1 MWRTVHVAIHVSRHD
16 ASHSLSYVITDAA
29 VIAIFVAAF
38 ANSATI
44 GYQSTRLIQSFFN
57 DAASIPCEQASPHR
71 ITKPPIRNHLLGI
84 IFMLQTLNIFDL
96 SKANIRILH
105 YTWFAFFMT
114 FVVWLGLGP
123 MMPFIQ
129 EAVGLTDQQA
139 KVLLILNV
147 AMTIPARIVV
157 GMLVDKL
164 GPRIM
169 YTSILILGGVI
180 SIAFAWADSYGQLAL
195 LRFLSGFIG
204 AGFVVGIR
212 MIGEWFPAK
221 QTGLAQGIYGG
232 WGNFG
237 AAGAAMSLPFIA
249 ANIGTSDG
257 WRIAI
262 TAASITAIAYGTLY
276 YFIVSN
282 TPKGSTYFKPKKTGA
297 MEVTSKGDLFM
308 YIFMNIPLFLALGI
322 LTWKLSPN
330 NMGLLDQATSY
341 FIYATLLVIYAI
353 QVWKIWHIN
362 SHVLK
367 SPVPDLHR
375 YKFKQVAILDFAY
388 LVTFGTELA
397 VVSMLAMFYVTWF
410 DVPKVTAA
418 LLAGIYPFINLVARP
433 GGGWISDKIGRKL
446 TLGIVFAGITGSFL
460 LLGLVE
466 KSWPVWMV
474 VAVSI
479 IGGIFSKAGSGA
491 VYAMVPLVQRRMTGQ
506 IAGMAG
512 AFGNVGAVMF
522 LTVNS
527 LVDYDRFF
535 LFIGI
540 IAAFVFM
547 LILFFLEEP
556 KGQIVEIMP
565 DGTVQMIEVT

>member
-1 MWRTVHVAIHVSRHD
+1 MS
-16 ASHSLSYVITDAA
+16 
-29 VIAIFVAAF
+29 
-38 ANSATI
+38 
-44 GYQSTRLIQSFFN
+44 QQ
-57 DAASIPCEQASPHR
+57 
-71 ITKPPIRNHLLGI
+71 
-84 IFMLQTLNIFDL
+84 LNIFDF

-123 MMPFIQ
+123 IMPFIK
-129 EAVGLTDQQA
+129 EALDLTDQQA

-147 AMTIPARIVV
+147 AMTIPARIIV

-169 YTSILILGGVI
+169 YTGILVSGGVI
-180 SIAFAWADSYGQLAL
+180 SIAFAWSGSYEQLAL

-237 AAGAAMSLPFIA
+237 AAGAAGTLPFIA
-249 ANIGTSDG
+249 ANVGDANG
-257 WRIAI
+257 WRIAL
-262 TAASITAIAYGTLY
+262 TAASITAIVYGLLY
-276 YFIVSN
+276 YTRVSN

-297 MEVTSKGDLFM
+297 MEITSGGDLVL
-308 YIFMNIPLFLALGI
+308 YVLMNVPLFLALGI

-330 NMGLLDQATSY
+330 NMGLIGESTTWI
-341 FIYATLLVIYAI
+341 IYTTLVGIYGMQI
-353 QVWKIWHIN
+353 WKIWHIN
-362 SHVLK
+362 GHVLK
-367 SPVPDLHR
+367 TPVPELHR
-375 YKFKQVAILDFAY
+375 YKFKQVAILDWAY

-397 VVSMLAMFYVTWF
+397 VVSMLAMFYVNWF

-418 LLAGIYPFINLVARP
+418 LLAGIYPFINLFARP

-446 TLGIVFAGITGSFL
+446 TLGIAFTGITVSFL
-460 LLGLVE
+460 VLGLVE
-466 KSWPVWMV
+466 KAWPVWLV
-474 VAVSI
+474 VGITI

-506 IAGMAG
+506 IAGMVG
-512 AFGNVGAVMF
+512 AFGNVGAVIF

-527 LVDYDRFF
+527 LVAYDQFF
-535 LFIGI
+535 LFIGVVSG
-540 IAAFVFM
+540 FVLL
-547 LILFFLEEP
+547 LILAFLEEP
-556 KGQIVEIMP
+556 KGQTAEVMP
-565 DGTVQMIEVT
+565 DGTVQMIDVK

>member
-1 MWRTVHVAIHVSRHD
+1 M
-16 ASHSLSYVITDAA
+16 
-29 VIAIFVAAF
+29 
-38 ANSATI
+38 AT
-44 GYQSTRLIQSFFN
+44 
-57 DAASIPCEQASPHR
+57 P
-71 ITKPPIRNHLLGI
+71 K
-84 IFMLQTLNIFDL
+84 MNIFDL
-96 SKANIRILH
+96 SQANIRILH

-129 EAVGLTDQQA
+129 EALGLTDQQA

-169 YTSILILGGVI
+169 YTGILTIGGVI
-180 SIAFAWADSYGQLAL
+180 SIAFAWASSYDQLAI

-237 AAGAAMSLPFIA
+237 SAGAAMSLPFIA
-249 ANIGTSDG
+249 ASVGDSDG

-262 TAASITAIAYGTLY
+262 TVASVAAIAYGVLY

-297 MEVTSKGDLFM
+297 MEVTSGRDLLL
-308 YIFMNIPLFLALGI
+308 YIVMNIPLFLALGV
-322 LTWKLSPN
+322 LSWKLSPS
-330 NMGLLDQATSY
+330 NMGLIDQATTY
-341 FIYATLLVIYAI
+341 FIYATLVILYLI
-353 QVWKIWHIN
+353 QVWKIWQIN
-362 SHVLK
+362 GHVLK
-367 SPVPDLHR
+367 TPVPELHR

-418 LLAGIYPFINLVARP
+418 LLAGIYPFINLIARP
-433 GGGWISDKIGRKL
+433 GGGWISDTIGRRL
-446 TLGIVFAGITGSFL
+446 TLSIVFAGITLSFL
-460 LLGLVE
+460 VLGLVE
-466 KSWPVWMV
+466 KSWPVWLV
-474 VAVSI
+474 VGISI

-527 LVDYDRFF
+527 LVDYNQFF

-540 IAAFVFM
+540 ISAFVFA

-556 KGQIVEIMP
+556 KGQITEVMP
-565 DGTVQMIEVT
+565 DGTVQLIEVT

>member
-1 MWRTVHVAIHVSRHD
+1 MP
-16 ASHSLSYVITDAA
+16 
-29 VIAIFVAAF
+29 
-38 ANSATI
+38 
-44 GYQSTRLIQSFFN
+44 Q
-57 DAASIPCEQASPHR
+57 
-71 ITKPPIRNHLLGI
+71 K
-84 IFMLQTLNIFDL
+84 LNIFDL
-96 SKANIRILH
+96 SQANIRILH

-114 FVVWLGLGP
+114 FVVWLSLGP
-123 MMPFIQ
+123 LMPFIK
-129 EAVGLTDQQA
+129 EALGLTDQQA

-147 AMTIPARIVV
+147 AMTIPARIIV
-157 GMLVDKL
+157 GMLVDKF

-169 YTSILILGGVI
+169 YTSILISGGAI
-180 SIAFAWADSYGQLAL
+180 SIAFAWSESYETLAI

-237 AAGAAMSLPFIA
+237 AAGAAISLPFIA
-249 ANIGTSDG
+249 ASVGNADG

-262 TAASITAIAYGTLY
+262 TAASIAAMTYGTIY

-297 MEVTSKGDLFM
+297 MEVTSGGDLIL
-308 YIFMNIPLFLALGI
+308 YILMNIPLFLALGI
-322 LTWKLSPN
+322 LTWKLSPT
-330 NMGLLDQATSY
+330 NMGLIDETMSY
-341 FIYATLLVIYAI
+341 FIYATLLVIYGV

-362 SHVLK
+362 GHVLK
-367 SPVPDLHR
+367 KPVPELHR

-410 DVPKVTAA
+410 DVPKVAAA
-418 LLAGIYPFINLVARP
+418 LLAGIYPFINLFARP

-446 TLGIVFAGITGSFL
+446 TLGIAFAGISISFL
-460 LLGLVE
+460 SLGLVE
-466 KSWPVWMV
+466 KVWPLWLI
-474 VAVSI
+474 VSITI

-506 IAGMAG
+506 IAGMVG

-527 LVDYDRFF
+527 LVDYDQFF

-540 IAAFVFM
+540 VAVCVFA
-547 LILFFLEEP
+547 LILLFLDEP
-556 KGQIVEIMP
+556 KGQITEVLP
-565 DGTVQMIEVT
+565 DGTVQMIEVS

>member
-1 MWRTVHVAIHVSRHD
+1 MSNNR
-16 ASHSLSYVITDAA
+16 
-29 VIAIFVAAF
+29 
-38 ANSATI
+38 
-44 GYQSTRLIQSFFN
+44 
-57 DAASIPCEQASPHR
+57 
-71 ITKPPIRNHLLGI
+71 
-84 IFMLQTLNIFDL
+84 LNIFALDQP
-96 SKANIRILH
+96 NIRILH

-123 MMPFIQ
+123 MMPFIK
-129 EAVGLTDQQA
+129 EALDLTDQQA

-169 YTSILILGGVI
+169 YTGILVLGGLI
-180 SIAFAWADSYGQLAL
+180 SIAFAWADSYEKLAI

-212 MIGEWFPAK
+212 MIGEWFPAR

-237 AAGAAMSLPFIA
+237 SAGAAMTLPFIA
-249 ANIGTSDG
+249 ASVGDDNG
-257 WRIAI
+257 WRIALT
-262 TAASITAIAYGTLY
+262 TASVATIAYGVVY

-297 MEVTSKGDLFM
+297 MEVTSGGDLAL
-308 YIFMNIPLFLALGI
+308 YILMNIPLYLALGL
-322 LTWKLSPN
+322 LTWKLSPAG
-330 NMGLLDQATSY
+330 MGLIGQATAY
-341 FIYATLLVIYAI
+341 VIYATLVAVYLI
-353 QVWKIWHIN
+353 QVWKIWHVN

-367 SPVPDLHR
+367 KPVPELHR
-375 YKFKQVAILDFAY
+375 YKFKQVAILDWAY

-397 VVSMLAMFYVTWF
+397 VVSMLAMFYVSWF
-410 DVPKVTAA
+410 EIPKVTAA
-418 LLAGIYPFINLVARP
+418 LLAGIYPFLNLVARP
-433 GGGWISDKIGRKL
+433 GGGWISDLIGRKL
-446 TLGIVFAGITGSFL
+446 TLLIVFGGIAGCFL

-466 KSWPVWMV
+466 KTWPVWLV
-474 VAVSI
+474 VGVTI
-479 IGGIFSKAGSGA
+479 VGGIFSKAGSGA

-512 AFGNVGAVMF
+512 AFGNVGAVTF

-527 LVDYDRFF
+527 MVDYDQFF

-540 IAAFVFM
+540 TAAVILA

-556 KGQIVEIMP
+556 QGQMAETLP
-565 DGTVQMIEVT
+565 DGTVQMIDVK